1 MSIALV
7 AGLGNPG
14 GAYEE
19 TRHNAGFL
27 VIDAF
32 AKAFDAQW
40 RQDLKLRVYY
50 TDVILNSN
58 SLRLVKPQAFMNL
71 SGEVLQNVCRYYKIP
86 TTAVAVIYDDINISL
101 GKVKVSVGGSSGGH
115 NGVENIISHCGSDF
129 VRFRI
134 GIGHKEHPEMD
145 IKDHVLGKLT
155 ENEKSVLTFQF
166 PQYINDLKY
175 LILNGPLEAMNFI
188 NQKNKK
194 LNEHDKNTS

>member
-1 MSIALV
+1 MSIVLV

-14 GAYEE
+14 SAYEE

-40 RQDLKLRVYY
+40 KQDLRLRTYSV
-50 TDVILNSN
+50 DILLDDHK
-58 SLRLVKPQAFMNL
+58 LRLVKPQAFMNL
-71 SGEVLQNVCRYYKIP
+71 SGEVLQNVCRYYKIL
-86 TTAVAVIYDDINISL
+86 ASEIVVVYDDINIPL
-101 GKVKVSVGGSSGGH
+101 GKIKISIGGSPGGH
-115 NGVENIISHCGSDF
+115 NGVSNLISHCGNDF
-129 VRFRI
+129 IRFRV

-145 IKDHVLGKLT
+145 LKDHVLGKLT
-155 ENEKSVLTFQF
+155 ESEKSVLTFQF

>member
-14 GAYEE
+14 SAYED

-32 AKAFDAQW
+32 AKTLDAQW
-40 RQDLKLRVYY
+40 RQDLRLRVYY
-50 TDVILNSN
+50 TDVSLEGNK
-58 SLRLVKPQAFMNL
+58 LRLVKPQSFMNL
-71 SGEVLQNVCRYYKIP
+71 SGEVLQNVCRYYKVP
-86 TTAVAVIYDDINISL
+86 AGEMVVIYDDINIPL
-101 GKVKVSVGGSSGGH
+101 GKVKISVGGSAGGH
-115 NGVENIISHCGSDF
+115 NGVENTINHCGNDF

-145 IKDHVLGKLT
+145 LKDHVLGKLS